1 MTSVS
6 SASSSLQHLRTSPRE
21 RLQNEL
27 ASEVSSGQVG
37 AGDQDALS
45 SALDSIDQ
53 ALTSER
59 ASDTPGQRLSPQDMK
74 KKIDGLIDQQTTSG
88 ALTADQA
95 NELKQ
100 VFQNSFGKGH
110 HGGHGGV
117 GGPPPGPP
125 PGDPSSQ
132 DGSSTSDTTA
142 SSTDAASSSSDV
154 SSLIQDFLKQ
164 LQENLSKQTSYGADG
179 SKPSSTTIA
188 LLINQSA

>member
-6 SASSSLQHLRTSPRE
+6 SASSFQHVRTSPRE
-21 RLQNEL
+21 RLQNQLTSEL
-27 ASEVSSGQVG
+27 SSGQVG

-53 ALTSER
+53 ALTSGR
-59 ASDTPGQRLSPQDMK
+59 SSDAAGQRLSPQDMK
-74 KKIDGLIDQQTTSG
+74 TKIDGLIDQQTTSG

-100 VFQNSFGKGH
+100 VFQNTFGKGH
-110 HGGHGGV
+110 HGGHHGGV
-117 GGPPPGPP
+117 GGPPPGPAP
-125 PGDPSSQ
+125 SDPTGQ
-132 DGSSTSDTTA
+132 DGS
-142 SSTDAASSSSDV
+142 AASDATASSSDV

-164 LQENLSKQTSYGADG
+164 LQENLSKSTSYGADG

>member
-6 SASSSLQHLRTSPRE
+6 SASSFQHVRTSPRE

-27 ASEVSSGQVG
+27 TSEVSSGKIG
-37 AGDQDALS
+37 SGDQDALS

-59 ASDTPGQRLSPQDMK
+59 SSDTSGQRLSPQDMK

-100 VFQNSFGKGH
+100 VFQNTFGKGH

-125 PGDPSSQ
+125 PSDPSSQ
-132 DGSSTSDTTA
+132 NDSSSSNATA
-142 SSTDAASSSSDV
+142 QSTDATSSSSDI
-154 SSLIQDFLKQ
+154 SSLVQDFLKQ
-164 LQENLSKQTSYGADG
+164 LQENLSKSTSYGADG

-188 LLINQSA
+188 LLINQTA